1 MTGSRVLG
9 VCPVVETPFTDD
21 GDVDFD
27 SFGRLLDHLV
37 GTGVRSVMY
46 PGFASE
52 FYKLTEDERTSL
64 RDLVIDRFRDVPEAV
79 VVASVSDHSTRV
91 AVERARSAVE
101 RGAQMINILPPHL
114 HGPSP
119 AHIVAHVRA
128 ILSAIAPATAILQYA
143 PAQTGSVLTTAA
155 IVEMAR
161 ETGNLVQVKVE
172 STPPGRLISSLQNQ
186 EPPLD
191 SVVGYA
197 GVQLIDALRRGA
209 VGVQPG
215 CSAVEL
221 YQRIWSL
228 WHGREQ
234 AAAEQ
239 LHRRLLP
246 YIAYWM
252 QSIELIIAAEKL
264 VSQRRGLIASAH
276 CRAPAHLLDE
286 HELAMIDRFLE
297 EFDDFLT

>member
-1 MTGSRVLG
+1 M
-9 VCPVVETPFTDD
+9 
-21 GDVDFD
+21 
-27 SFGRLLDHLV
+27 
-37 GTGVRSVMY
+37 
-46 PGFASE
+46 
-52 FYKLTEDERTSL
+52 
-64 RDLVIDRFRDVPEAV
+64 
-79 VVASVSDHSTRV
+79 
-91 AVERARSAVE
+91 
-101 RGAQMINILPPHL
+101 
-114 HGPSP
+114 
-119 AHIVAHVRA
+119 
-128 ILSAIAPATAILQYA
+128 
-143 PAQTGSVLTTAA
+143 
-155 IVEMAR
+155 
-161 ETGNLVQVKVE
+161 
-172 STPPGRLISSLQNQ
+172 
-186 EPPLD
+186 
-191 SVVGYA
+191 VGYA

-228 WHGREQ
+228 WHGGEQ